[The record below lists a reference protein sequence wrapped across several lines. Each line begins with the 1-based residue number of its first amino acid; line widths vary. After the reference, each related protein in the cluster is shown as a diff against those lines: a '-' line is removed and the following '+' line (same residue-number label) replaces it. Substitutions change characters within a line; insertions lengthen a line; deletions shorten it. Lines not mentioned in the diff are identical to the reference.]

1 MVTLVPVSA
10 SPPGPEVKCM
20 YAIRQHH
27 QIITCLHARFT
38 TFYLT
43 AVTVVR
49 VPRMSCCCWSGVWT
63 LNYTV
68 WLKFCHFPNCK
79 TVTRNWILFVTWL
92 TLLLGG
98 FIVLGLNRTWTWI
111 HSNFLNIWT
120 IANPVTVVRNHLQQS
135 GPCIRLCAGVTIT
148 NPAWHV
154 THDTDHRDRNIRDTT
169 TKTRTQQWT
178 FQVKGLSILWI
189 APTWGA

>member
-1 MVTLVPVSA
+1 M
-10 SPPGPEVKCM
+10 
-20 YAIRQHH
+20 
-27 QIITCLHARFT
+27 HAGKLWLGGGV
-38 TFYLT
+38 YVHVLPDCSEGAQDELLLT
-43 AVTVVR
+43 
-49 VPRMSCCCWSGVWT
+49 CCWSGVWT

-79 TVTRNWILFVTWL
+79 TVTRNWILFVTRL
-92 TLLLGG
+92 TRLLGG
-98 FIVLGLNRTWTWI
+98 FIELGLHRTWI

-169 TKTRTQQWT
+169 TETRTQQWT

-189 APTWGA
+189 APAWGA

>member
-1 MVTLVPVSA
+1 MQASYDWVLVS
-10 SPPGPEVKCM
+10 M
-20 YAIRQHH
+20 
-27 QIITCLHARFT
+27 F

-79 TVTRNWILFVTWL
+79 TVTRNWILFVTRL
-92 TLLLGG
+92 TRLLGG
-98 FIVLGLNRTWTWI
+98 FIELGLNRTWI

-169 TKTRTQQWT
+169 TETRTQQWT

-189 APTWGA
+189 APAWGA